1 MTSNIAF
8 EHPWLLWLLPLALSP
23 LLSTAARIACYPWLD
38 LVPRDPLSEAIGWF
52 LRIVGCVAVGATV
65 LALAGPYRPQFSVER
80 VGRGAQTVLVLDRS
94 LSMDQPF
101 FPAHASGPYTFSA
114 RSPGSKER
122 VARTFLAQF
131 VRQRPADLFGM
142 IVFSTFPI
150 PVLPF
155 TRKPELIQA
164 AIHAGDLGHGLA
176 ETDVGAA
183 LLSAAG
189 MFDGQPYTASR
200 VILFVSDGG
209 AELDPDTRLRI
220 RSALKLNRIALYWIY
235 LRSFRSPGIALTAK
249 EPAGVPA
256 DPSRDAL
263 DPDAASQGAPERSL
277 NAFFSTL
284 PTAYRA
290 YEADSPRA
298 LQSAIADVDRLENL
312 PIHYREQVPRED
324 LTSVPLRCALAATL
338 ILLVGA
344 LLEVKSWP

>member
-1 MTSNIAF
+1 M
-8 EHPWLLWLLPLALSP
+8 
-23 LLSTAARIACYPWLD
+23 
-38 LVPRDPLSEAIGWF
+38 
-52 LRIVGCVAVGATV
+52 GCVAMGATV

-80 VGRGAQTVLVLDRS
+80 VGRGAQTVLLLDRS

-101 FPAHASGPYTFSA
+101 FPANASGPYFSI
-114 RSPGSKER
+114 RSPGPKER
-122 VARTFLAQF
+122 VARSFLAQF
-131 VRQRPADLFGM
+131 VKQRPADLFGM

-155 TRKPELIQA
+155 TRKPDLIQA
-164 AIHAGDLGHGLA
+164 AIRSGDVAHGLA

-189 MFDGQPYTASR
+189 MFDNQPYSASR

-209 AELDPDTRLRI
+209 AELDSDMRLRI
-220 RSALKLNRIALYWIY
+220 RNALKQNRIALYWIY
-235 LRSFRSPGIALTAK
+235 LRSFRSPGLSLTAK
-249 EPAGVPA
+249 EPVAGTPA
-256 DPSRDAL
+256 EPSGDASNS
-263 DPDAASQGAPERSL
+263 DSSSQGVPERSL

-312 PIHYREQVPRED
+312 PIHYREQVPRKD
-324 LTSVPLRCALAATL
+324 LTSASLRWALAGTL
-338 ILLVGA
+338 ILLAGA

>member
-1 MTSNIAF
+1 
-8 EHPWLLWLLPLALSP
+8 
-23 LLSTAARIACYPWLD
+23 
-38 LVPRDPLSEAIGWF
+38 
-52 LRIVGCVAVGATV
+52 
-65 LALAGPYRPQFSVER
+65 
-80 VGRGAQTVLVLDRS
+80 
-94 LSMDQPF
+94 
-101 FPAHASGPYTFSA
+101 
-114 RSPGSKER
+114 
-122 VARTFLAQF
+122 
-131 VRQRPADLFGM
+131 M

-189 MFDGQPYTASR
+189 MFDDQPYTASR

-249 EPAGVPA
+249 APAEGVPA
-256 DPSRDAL
+256 DASGDASN
-263 DPDAASQGAPERSL
+263 PDSVSQGAPERSL
-277 NAFFSTL
+277 NTFFSTL

-298 LQSAIADVDRLENL
+298 LQNAIADVDRLENL

-324 LTSVPLRCALAATL
+324 LTSAPLKWALAATL
-338 ILLVGA
+338 LLLVGA

>member
-1 MTSNIAF
+1 MSNIAF

-23 LLSTAARIACYPWLD
+23 LLATPARIARYPWLD
-38 LVPRDPLSEAIGWF
+38 LVPRDPLSEATGWF

-80 VGRGAQTVLVLDRS
+80 VGRGAQTVLLLDRS

-101 FPAHASGPYTFSA
+101 FPAHASGPYFSI
-114 RSPGSKER
+114 RSPGPKER
-122 VARTFLAQF
+122 VARSFLAQF

-164 AIHAGDLGHGLA
+164 AIRAGDLAHGLA

-183 LLSAAG
+183 LLAAAS
-189 MFDGQPYTASR
+189 MFDDQPYTASR

-209 AELDPDTRLRI
+209 AELDSDTRLRI

-235 LRSFRSPGIALTAK
+235 LRSFRSPGLSLTAK
-249 EPAGVPA
+249 EPAPGTPA
-256 DPSRDAL
+256 EPSGDASN
-263 DPDAASQGAPERSL
+263 PDSASQGAPERSL

-284 PTAYRA
+284 PTAYKA

-312 PIHYREQVPRED
+312 PIHYREQIPRKD
-324 LTSVPLRCALAATL
+324 LTSAPLRWALAATL

-344 LLEVKSWP
+344 LLTVKSWP

>member
-1 MTSNIAF
+1 MSSIAF
-8 EHPWLLWLLPLALSP
+8 EHSWLLWLLPLALWP
-23 LLSTAARIACYPWLD
+23 LLGVRAPVVRYPWLE
-38 LVPRDPLSEAIGWF
+38 LVPRDLLSEVVGWV
-52 LRIVGCVAVGATV
+52 LRLVGCIAMGATL
-65 LALAGPYRPQFSVER
+65 LALASPYRPQFSIER
-80 VGRGAQTVLVLDRS
+80 VGRGAQTVLLLDRS

-122 VARTFLAQF
+122 VARTFLAEF

-142 IVFSTFPI
+142 IIFSTFPI

-164 AIHAGDLGHGLA
+164 AIRAGDFGHGLA

-183 LLSAAG
+183 LLSAAA
-189 MFDGQPYTASR
+189 MFDEQPYTASR

-209 AELDPDTRLRI
+209 AELDSEMRLRI

-235 LRSFRSPGIALTAK
+235 LRSFRSPGISLPANQTATR
-249 EPAGVPA
+249 A
-256 DPSRDAL
+256 PSRDTAN
-263 DPDAASQGAPERSL
+263 PDSGSQGAPERSL

-290 YEADSPRA
+290 YEADSPQA
-298 LQSAIADVDRLENL
+298 LRSAIADVGRLESL

-324 LTSVPLRCALAATL
+324 LTPVPLTWALSATL
-338 ILLVGA
+338 VLLVGA
-344 LLEVKSWP
+344 LLEVTPWL